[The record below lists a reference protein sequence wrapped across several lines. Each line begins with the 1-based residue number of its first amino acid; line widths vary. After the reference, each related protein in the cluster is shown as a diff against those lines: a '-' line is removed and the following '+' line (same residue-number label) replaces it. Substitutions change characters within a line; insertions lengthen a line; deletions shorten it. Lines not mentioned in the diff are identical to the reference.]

1 MHRFPDWSRR
11 TAILLFWPFLWHLA
25 SLAVQNQILLVG
37 PLDALKAL
45 AVQLASP
52 ASWGALWFSF
62 GRISLGFFMA
72 FLAGLLTG
80 SLAFWKP
87 LAGEIL
93 EPAIQFMKS
102 VPVASFVILALI
114 WTGAENLSVF
124 ISFLVVYPVIHIN
137 TLAGLSHAGLLEMA
151 RVFRIPVWRQAL
163 SIYRISLYP
172 YLESALKTSLG
183 MGFKSGIAAEVIGVP
198 GGSIGEGLYMAKI
211 YLSTADLFAWTLMII
226 AVSSVFEKL
235 FLLLLKTIA
244 GTGVPGKEENH
255 SASV

>member
-11 TAILLFWPFLWHLA
+11 TAILLFWLFLWHLA

-93 EPAIQFMKS
+93 EPA
-102 VPVASFVILALI
+102 
-114 WTGAENLSVF
+114 
-124 ISFLVVYPVIHIN
+124 
-137 TLAGLSHAGLLEMA
+137 
-151 RVFRIPVWRQAL
+151 
-163 SIYRISLYP
+163 
-172 YLESALKTSLG
+172 
-183 MGFKSGIAAEVIGVP
+183 
-198 GGSIGEGLYMAKI
+198 
-211 YLSTADLFAWTLMII
+211 
-226 AVSSVFEKL
+226 SS
-235 FLLLLKTIA
+235 
-244 GTGVPGKEENH
+244 
-255 SASV
+255 S

>member
-11 TAILLFWPFLWHLA
+11 TAILLFWLFLWHLA

-137 TLAGLSHAGLLEMA
+137 TLAGLSHADPGLLEMA
-151 RVFRIPVWRQAL
+151 RVFRVPVWRQAL

-183 MGFKSGIAAEVIGVP
+183 MGFKSGIAAEVICRP
-198 GGSIGEGLYMAKI
+198 LMSIGRGLQDAKT
-211 YLSTADLFAWTLMII
+211 YLETPEVFAWTLT
-226 AVSSVFEKL
+226 VVVLS
-235 FLLLLKTIA
+235 LLLEKGLMLAA
-244 GTGVPGKEENH
+244 GRLGRRFNAKL
-255 SASV
+255 

>member
-11 TAILLFWPFLWHLA
+11 TAILLFWLFLWHLA

-87 LAGEIL
+87 LAASQRRIRY
-93 EPAIQFMKS
+93 PAS
-102 VPVASFVILALI
+102 
-114 WTGAENLSVF
+114 
-124 ISFLVVYPVIHIN
+124 
-137 TLAGLSHAGLLEMA
+137 
-151 RVFRIPVWRQAL
+151 
-163 SIYRISLYP
+163 
-172 YLESALKTSLG
+172 
-183 MGFKSGIAAEVIGVP
+183 
-198 GGSIGEGLYMAKI
+198 
-211 YLSTADLFAWTLMII
+211 STPSP
-226 AVSSVFEKL
+226 SSWC
-235 FLLLLKTIA
+235 
-244 GTGVPGKEENH
+244 PWPP
-255 SASV
+255 S

>member
-1 MHRFPDWSRR
+1 M
-11 TAILLFWPFLWHLA
+11 
-25 SLAVQNQILLVG
+25 G

-87 LAGEIL
+87 LAGQIL

-124 ISFLVVYPVIHIN
+124 ISFLVVYLCRKVVY
-137 TLAGLSHAGLLEMA
+137 GC
-151 RVFRIPVWRQAL
+151 VKF
-163 SIYRISLYP
+163 
-172 YLESALKTSLG
+172 
-183 MGFKSGIAAEVIGVP
+183 
-198 GGSIGEGLYMAKI
+198 
-211 YLSTADLFAWTLMII
+211 LFIKLVSP
-226 AVSSVFEKL
+226 VSSVYLEAF
-235 FLLLLKTIA
+235 TQ
-244 GTGVPGKEENH
+244 
-255 SASV
+255 SAEL